1 MTDIFHPERDA
12 PVDNMKIHKD
22 VVWVIRT
29 LWGGGIALVL
39 AAMWVAS
46 LAADVEEN
54 KKDVANA
61 ATQEQLTTTVEILK
75 RLETK
80 IDKQDERQ
88 RDIQQDLAALKSDV
102 KNLKEEVED
111 GGS

>member
-1 MTDIFHPERDA
+1 
-12 PVDNMKIHKD
+12 MKIHKD

-46 LAADVEEN
+46 LAADVESN
-54 KKDVANA
+54 KKGVEA
-61 ATQEQLTTTVEILK
+61 AASREQLQTTVEILK

-88 RDIQQDLAALKSDV
+88 RTIQQSLIRLEAKVEDLE
-102 KNLKEEVED
+102 EEVED
-111 GGS
+111 GS

>member
-1 MTDIFHPERDA
+1 MD
-12 PVDNMKIHKD
+12 IHKD
-22 VVWVIRT
+22 IVWVIRT
-29 LWGGGIALVL
+29 LWGAGVALVL

-54 KKDVANA
+54 QKDLENA

-88 RDIQQDLAALKSDV
+88 RNIQQELAGLKQDV
-102 KNLKEEVED
+102 ENLKEKEE
-111 GGS
+111 

>member
-1 MTDIFHPERDA
+1 MTDVFHPERDA

-29 LWGGGIALVL
+29 LWGGGIGLIL

-46 LAADVEEN
+46 LAADVAEN
-54 KKDVANA
+54 KEDVAEA
-61 ATQEQLTTTVEILK
+61 ATQEQLQTTVEILK

-88 RDIQQDLAALKSDV
+88 RGIQDSLIRLETKVEELEEDV
-102 KNLKEEVED
+102 E

>member
-1 MTDIFHPERDA
+1 MTNIIHPEKDR
-12 PVDNMKIHKD
+12 PVDHMKIHKD

-29 LWGGGIALVL
+29 LWGGGLALVF

-46 LAADVEEN
+46 LAADVEQN
-54 KKDVANA
+54 KEDVKNA
-61 ATQEQLTTTVEILK
+61 ATQDQLTTTVEILK

-88 RDIQQDLAALKSDV
+88 RTIQDSLTRLETKV
-102 KNLKEEVED
+102 EKLEEEVEE
-111 GGS
+111 

>member
-1 MTDIFHPERDA
+1 MTDIFHPERDD

-54 KKDVANA
+54 KKDVERA
-61 ATQEQLTTTVEILK
+61 ATQEQLQTTVEILK

-88 RDIQQDLAALKSDV
+88 RGIQDSLTRLETKV
-102 KNLKEEVED
+102 EELEEEVED
-111 GGS
+111 GS

>member
-46 LAADVEEN
+46 LAADVESN
-54 KKDVANA
+54 KKGVEA
-61 ATQEQLTTTVEILK
+61 AASREQLQTTVEILK

-88 RDIQQDLAALKSDV
+88 RTIQQSLIRLEAKVEDLE
-102 KNLKEEVED
+102 EEVED
-111 GGS
+111 GS

>member
-1 MTDIFHPERDA
+1 M
-12 PVDNMKIHKD
+12 DNMKIHKD

-46 LAADVEEN
+46 LAADVESN
-54 KKDVANA
+54 KKGVEA
-61 ATQEQLTTTVEILK
+61 AASREQLQTTVEILK

-88 RDIQQDLAALKSDV
+88 RTIQQSLIRLEAKVEDLE
-102 KNLKEEVED
+102 EEVED
-111 GGS
+111 GS

>member
-1 MTDIFHPERDA
+1 MTNIIHPEKDR

-29 LWGGGIALVL
+29 LWGGGIALVV

-46 LAADVEEN
+46 LAADVEQN
-54 KKDVANA
+54 KEDVKSA
-61 ATQEQLTTTVEILK
+61 ATQDQLTTTVEILK

-88 RDIQQDLAALKSDV
+88 RTIQDSLTRLETKVEQLE
-102 KNLKEEVED
+102 EEVD
-111 GGS
+111 

>member
-46 LAADVEEN
+46 LAADVETN
-54 KKDVANA
+54 KKGVEA
-61 ATQEQLTTTVEILK
+61 AASREQLQTTVEILK

-88 RDIQQDLAALKSDV
+88 RTIQQSLIRLEAKVEDLE
-102 KNLKEEVED
+102 EEVED
-111 GGS
+111 GS

>member
-1 MTDIFHPERDA
+1 MTNVINPDRDA

-22 VVWVIRT
+22 VIWVIRT
-29 LWGGGIALVL
+29 LWGGGVALVL
-39 AAMWVAS
+39 AAVWVAS
-46 LAADVEEN
+46 LAADVEQN
-54 KKDVANA
+54 KKGLESA
-61 ATQEQLTTTVEILK
+61 ATTEQLQTTVEILK

-88 RDIQQDLAALKSDV
+88 RDIQQDLAALKTDV

-111 GGS
+111 ES

>member
-1 MTDIFHPERDA
+1 MTDIFHPERDE
-12 PVDNMKIHKD
+12 PVDHMKIHKD
-22 VVWVIRT
+22 IVWVIRT
-29 LWGGGIALVL
+29 LWGGGVALIL

-54 KKDVANA
+54 KEDVGKA
-61 ATQEQLTTTVEILK
+61 ATQEQLQTTVEILK

-88 RDIQQDLAALKSDV
+88 RGIQDSLTRLETKV
-102 KNLKEEVED
+102 EELEEEVED
-111 GGS
+111 GS

>member
-1 MTDIFHPERDA
+1 M
-12 PVDNMKIHKD
+12 DNMKIHKD

-46 LAADVEEN
+46 LAADVESNAKGVE
-54 KKDVANA
+54 AA
-61 ATQEQLTTTVEILK
+61 ATREQLQTTVEILK

-88 RDIQQDLAALKSDV
+88 RTIQDSLIRLEAKVEDLE
-102 KNLKEEVED
+102 EEVED
-111 GGS
+111 GN